1 MLQAGYL
8 SCLGGC
14 SQRGQSEG
22 RGEVG
27 AVREARVREEGR
39 WVQSEWGRGGQSEG
53 GGEGGC
59 S

>member
-27 AVREARVREEGR
+27 AVRVGKGRPEEGKVGVVR
-39 WVQSEWGRGGQSEG
+39 GQSEG
-53 GGEGGC
+53 GGGGRPE
-59 S
+59 